1 MEQVHFY
8 QKLYENPRTYER
20 RNLDDFVKDVNIPK
34 LSVEDS
40 SNCEGVIELNECT
53 NALKQMKN
61 SSSPGLDGLSAAFYK
76 VFWCKI
82 QKMVLDSLNR
92 GYNNGQLSCSQREG
106 LITLL
111 PKKDLPRK
119 FLKNWRPLT
128 LTNVDYKMAASVM
141 AIRIKK
147 VITKIIHEDQC
158 GYIKGRSSCTI
169 LRNIDDV
176 ITYLNDTDQ
185 QGIFLAIDYTKAFDS
200 IYKDF
205 MYDSLKLFGFGDS
218 LIQWVKT
225 LNENCTSSMNYNGW
239 IHGNIKLERG
249 IKQGC
254 PLSPLLYIIASEILS
269 CGIRQN
275 RNINGVILPQNKET
289 KVLQYADDTSMFLK
303 DCKSLI
309 YTFKYFDIF
318 TVVSGLKINRDKTE
332 AMWLGKWKKR
342 QTNVSNLKWKLFPN
356 NKITL
361 LGITFSST
369 ANVINLEENI
379 EPKIVKIEKIMK
391 MWLLRNL
398 TIFGRITL
406 VKSLIASQFL
416 YLMQSFILPTHVLTR
431 INTMFFKFIWS
442 KGKYKE
448 ADLKNVPEKVK
459 RDIVVQ
465 DYNNGG
471 LKMIDMIDIQTAF
484 AFKWIKLLYINGNG
498 TWRCLPNYYLGQ
510 FSTETTIFNC
520 NTGNVTSTAIP
531 EFYQKVLHLWNKNKT
546 DVDKSIL
553 WNNDLI
559 KISGKVLCFQ
569 NWIKKGIN
577 FIRDVTFD
585 RRLMTYD
592 EICEKIDRNP
602 RTLIQYLGLRSALS
616 YNIIQE
622 YGQKQG
628 DTNVYFNKKHITK
641 CTASDFRHFIVKKR
655 SLDVM
660 FENVEITNDVW
671 LRGFKCTKQ
680 TKLLVIHWK
689 TLHNIYQCNVNLYRF
704 RLKENKLCNNC
715 NVDDTIRHH
724 FVHCQ
729 KIKHVWNNFNNLNQ
743 NQILGIEACQN
754 YKEVLIARRAIEI
767 CHSKDIN
774 NVNAIFETEKQIRAK
789 N

>member
-1 MEQVHFY
+1 MVTVFSGNVQGLRRNLTRHTFFNFLKEKNCDIACIQESYITEPLITEWNKNWGREIFANFGTPHSKGEIILFAKSFNATNVEVCHKESNILGVKFLHDGEQYVCINGYAPSRSAEKIEFYNKLQNLVRLYDDSVNVILCSDMNCTLNSTLDNLGGQNHNVAEINGFKNFVNNTGLLDTWRLFNMNNKEYTWKHKHRAILRRIDYVFMNDCTFNKVSNINIINIPNSDHRGYLCCLDDAKMPKGPSYWKFNNSLLNDIDYVNSINNIVQQTSECHLDPQIKWDLCKSKVKTFSVEYGKIKARENRAELYCVKQKLEKACNLLCKHPDNVDCMQKVNELQNRFNILSLGKTQGVIIRAKATFAENGEQSNKYFLALEKQRVKNKIMTSIQISDNVLLKDPELIMKEQVNFY

-275 RNINGVILPQNKET
+275 RNINGVMLPQNKET

-309 YTFKYFDIF
+309 YTIKYFDIF
-318 TVVSGLKINRDKTE
+318 TVVSGLKINKDKTE
-332 AMWLGKWKKR
+332 AMWLGKWKTR
-342 QTNVSNLKWKLFPN
+342 QTKVSNLKWKLFPN
-356 NKITL
+356 DKITL
-361 LGITFSST
+361 LGITFS
-369 ANVINLEENI
+369 
-379 EPKIVKIEKIMK
+379 
-391 MWLLRNL
+391 
-398 TIFGRITL
+398 
-406 VKSLIASQFL
+406 
-416 YLMQSFILPTHVLTR
+416 
-431 INTMFFKFIWS
+431 
-442 KGKYKE
+442 
-448 ADLKNVPEKVK
+448 
-459 RDIVVQ
+459 
-465 DYNNGG
+465 
-471 LKMIDMIDIQTAF
+471 
-484 AFKWIKLLYINGNG
+484 
-498 TWRCLPNYYLGQ
+498 
-510 FSTETTIFNC
+510 
-520 NTGNVTSTAIP
+520 
-531 EFYQKVLHLWNKNKT
+531 NKNT
-546 DVDKSIL
+546 
-553 WNNDLI
+553 
-559 KISGKVLCFQ
+559 C
-569 NWIKKGIN
+569 
-577 FIRDVTFD
+577 
-585 RRLMTYD
+585 
-592 EICEKIDRNP
+592 
-602 RTLIQYLGLRSALS
+602 
-616 YNIIQE
+616 
-622 YGQKQG
+622 
-628 DTNVYFNKKHITK
+628 
-641 CTASDFRHFIVKKR
+641 
-655 SLDVM
+655 
-660 FENVEITNDVW
+660 
-671 LRGFKCTKQ
+671 
-680 TKLLVIHWK
+680 
-689 TLHNIYQCNVNLYRF
+689 
-704 RLKENKLCNNC
+704 
-715 NVDDTIRHH
+715 
-724 FVHCQ
+724 
-729 KIKHVWNNFNNLNQ
+729 
-743 NQILGIEACQN
+743 
-754 YKEVLIARRAIEI
+754 
-767 CHSKDIN
+767 
-774 NVNAIFETEKQIRAK
+774 
-789 N
+789 